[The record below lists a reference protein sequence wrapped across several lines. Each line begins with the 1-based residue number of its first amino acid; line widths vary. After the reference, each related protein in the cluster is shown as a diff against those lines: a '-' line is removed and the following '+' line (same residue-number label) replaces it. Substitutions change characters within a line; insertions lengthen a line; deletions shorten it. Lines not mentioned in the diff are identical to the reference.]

1 MTGGLGFGAV
11 VLDTVWKTLGCLGI
25 LRPLGASGIC
35 LPLPGSM
42 PVILTLL
49 LSMTATESAP
59 VFFATKVKLLE
70 IEKGKKQ
77 GFTKRIEAYP
87 VGSRPTALRHPRQ
100 LQLPKQRGHLARP
113 SGEKMASFNNQSDIL
128 EYVTLRF
135 VMASRLFRENVDSTG
150 FDLV

>member
-1 MTGGLGFGAV
+1 MSSNFPNRKTNSRIAMRGSARSSVNDGGTGTGVQRTFGRGFGLRMTGSLDFGAI
-11 VLDTVWKTLGCLGI
+11 VLDTGRGTLACLGT

-49 LSMTATESAP
+49 SSMTATESAP

-77 GFTKRIEAYP
+77 
-87 VGSRPTALRHPRQ
+87 
-100 LQLPKQRGHLARP
+100 
-113 SGEKMASFNNQSDIL
+113 
-128 EYVTLRF
+128 
-135 VMASRLFRENVDSTG
+135 
-150 FDLV
+150 